1 MNIKEINPQ
10 NLRNVYMEIAEAY
23 DIETAL
29 KIRKLFGGQQ
39 ISFPKKLYCTE
50 YVNECIKNE
59 FNGSNIRELA
69 CQFGLSERRV
79 RQILHES
86 K

>member
-1 MNIKEINPQ
+1 MDVEVEKFRE
-10 NLRNVYMEIAEAY
+10 VYREIARQTSV
-23 DIETAL
+23 ETA
-29 KIRKLFGGQQ
+29 KVMHKLFGGQQ

-50 YVNECIKNE
+50 YVNECIRNE
-59 FNGSNIRELA
+59 FNGRNIRELA
-69 CQFGLSERRV
+69 CQFDISERRV

>member
-1 MNIKEINPQ
+1 MDVEVENFRE
-10 NLRNVYMEIAEAY
+10 VYREIARQTSV
-23 DIETAL
+23 ETA
-29 KIRKLFGGQQ
+29 KAIHKLFGGQQ

-50 YVNECIKNE
+50 YVNECIRNE
-59 FNGSNIRELA
+59 FNGRNIRELS

>member
-1 MNIKEINPQ
+1 MDVEIENF
-10 NLRNVYMEIAEAY
+10 REVYREIARQTSV
-23 DIETAL
+23 ETA
-29 KIRKLFGGQQ
+29 KVIHKLFGGQQ

-50 YVNECIKNE
+50 YVNECIRNE
-59 FNGSNIRELA
+59 FNGRNMRELA

-79 RQILHES
+79 RQILYES

>member
-23 DIETAL
+23 DVETAL
-29 KIRKLFGGQQ
+29 KIRKLFGGQR
-39 ISFPKKLYCTE
+39 ITFPKKFYRSDYVCLY
-50 YVNECIKNE
+50 IKSHY
-59 FNGSNIRELA
+59 NGRNMRELA

>member
-1 MNIKEINPQ
+1 MDVEVENFRE
-10 NLRNVYMEIAEAY
+10 VYREIARQTSV
-23 DIETAL
+23 ETA
-29 KIRKLFGGQQ
+29 KVIHKLFGGQQ

-50 YVNECIKNE
+50 YVNECIRNE
-59 FNGSNIRELA
+59 FNGRNMRELA

>member
-1 MNIKEINPQ
+1 MDVEIENF
-10 NLRNVYMEIAEAY
+10 REVYREIARQTSV
-23 DIETAL
+23 ETA
-29 KIRKLFGGQQ
+29 KVIHKLFGGQQ

-50 YVNECIKNE
+50 YVNEFIRNE
-59 FNGSNIRELA
+59 FNGRNMRELA
-69 CQFGLSERRV
+69 CQFDISERRV

>member
-1 MNIKEINPQ
+1 MDVEVENFRE
-10 NLRNVYMEIAEAY
+10 VYREIARQTSV
-23 DIETAL
+23 ETV
-29 KIRKLFGGQQ
+29 KVIHKLFSGQQ

-59 FNGSNIRELA
+59 FNGRNIRELA
-69 CQFGLSERRV
+69 RQFDISERRV

>member
-1 MNIKEINPQ
+1 MDVEVENFREVYREIVRQ
-10 NLRNVYMEIAEAY
+10 TSV
-23 DIETAL
+23 ETA
-29 KIRKLFGGQQ
+29 KVIHKLFGGQQ

-50 YVNECIKNE
+50 YVNECIRNE
-59 FNGSNIRELA
+59 FNGRNIRELA
-69 CQFGLSERRV
+69 CQFDISKRRV

>member
-1 MNIKEINPQ
+1 MDVEVENFRE
-10 NLRNVYMEIAEAY
+10 VYREIARQTSV
-23 DIETAL
+23 ETA
-29 KIRKLFGGQQ
+29 KVIHKLFGGQQ

-50 YVNECIKNE
+50 YLNECIKNE
-59 FNGSNIRELA
+59 FNGRNIRELA
-69 CQFGLSERRV
+69 RQFDISERRV

>member
-1 MNIKEINPQ
+1 MDVEIENF
-10 NLRNVYMEIAEAY
+10 REVYREIARQTSV
-23 DIETAL
+23 ETA
-29 KIRKLFGGQQ
+29 KVIHKLFGGQQ

-50 YVNECIKNE
+50 YVNECIRNE
-59 FNGSNIRELA
+59 FNGRNMRELA
-69 CQFGLSERRV
+69 CQFDISERRV

>member
-1 MNIKEINPQ
+1 MDVEVENFRE
-10 NLRNVYMEIAEAY
+10 VYREIARQTSV
-23 DIETAL
+23 ETA
-29 KIRKLFGGQQ
+29 KVIHKLFSGQQ

-50 YVNECIKNE
+50 YVNECIRNE
-59 FNGSNIRELA
+59 FNGRNIRELS
-69 CQFGLSERRV
+69 CQFDISERRV